1 MIRKKDGKI
10 SPLKLILTIILSII
24 IITAA
29 FFGGVVVDRLV
40 LNRQL
45 SSLSWAKSIIDKYYL
60 YDYEYD
66 MNEQM
71 LDGLV
76 AGLDRYS
83 AYYTAEEYAKEI
95 ADRMGQ
101 KSGIGVNMTEG
112 KDGGVLFVRVVGNS
126 PAWHAGLRNG
136 DTVVSGIYKGQ
147 EQIFDTEPT
156 QKFIDFLDPIEE
168 GEEFSLK
175 LSDDREVTLC
185 KADYVASYAYMSTN
199 SQSWQFEGETKLELA
214 EKTDEQMDFLPDGYG
229 YISLSQFYGEAVTQ
243 MYLLL
248 NEFKQNELSTLIFDL
263 RNNGGGSLGVMNG
276 ISGLFL
282 QPSLEKKVS
291 TSITYKNGKSEI
303 EYCMQISESCLNED
317 TEVYVLANSG
327 SASASEALLGVLIS
341 YGVVDY
347 DNIILSDYSNDY
359 LQYLKNNGS
368 EAKTATTYGK
378 GIMQSTYL
386 YATGEALKLTVAQ
399 LYWPNGK
406 TIHGVGITAADGCKT
421 VSADWVATVGDSEL
435 RSAIALMN

>member
-1 MIRKKDGKI
+1 MIRNKDGRI

-24 IITAA
+24 IIAAA
-29 FFGGVVVDRLV
+29 FFGGLVVDRLV

-45 SSLSWAKSIIDKYYL
+45 SSLSWAKSIIDKHYL

-101 KSGIGVNMTEG
+101 KSGIGVNLTAG
-112 KDGGVLFVRVVGNS
+112 KDGGVVFVRVVGNS

-136 DTVVSGIYKGQ
+136 DTVISGIYGGK
-147 EQIFDTEPT
+147 EQIFDVDPV
-156 QKFIDFLDPIEE
+156 QKFTNFLDPIEE
-168 GEEFSLK
+168 GEQFSLK
-175 LSDDREVTLC
+175 KSDGSEVTLC
-185 KADYVASYAYMSTN
+185 RADYVASYAYMATN
-199 SQSWQFEGETKLELA
+199 SQSWQFEGEVKLELT
-214 EKTDEQMDFLPDGYG
+214 EKTDEKMDFLPDGYG
-229 YISLSQFYGEAVTQ
+229 YIALSQFYGDAVSQ
-243 MYLLL
+243 MHLLL
-248 NEFKQNELSTLIFDL
+248 SEFKQNELSTLIFDL

-291 TSITYKNGKSEI
+291 TTITYKNGKSET
-303 EYCMQISESCLNED
+303 EHCMQITESCLNEGTD
-317 TEVYVLANSG
+317 VYVLANSG

-347 DNIILSDYSNDY
+347 DNIILSDYSNEY
-359 LQYLKNNGS
+359 LQYLESNGS
-368 EAKTATTYGK
+368 EAKTAATYGK
-378 GIMQSTYL
+378 GIMQTTYL

-421 VSADWVATVGDSEL
+421 VSADWVATVGDREL
-435 RSAIALMN
+435 RAAIALMN